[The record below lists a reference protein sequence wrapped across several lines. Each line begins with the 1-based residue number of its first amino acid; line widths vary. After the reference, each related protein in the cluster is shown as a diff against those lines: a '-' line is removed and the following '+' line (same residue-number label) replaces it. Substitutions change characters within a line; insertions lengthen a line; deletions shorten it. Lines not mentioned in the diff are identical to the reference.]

1 MTATITPSD
10 VLREHAR
17 KGTWTGSWL
26 AAYASDEP
34 IAAGM
39 VKTRAG
45 AACAACGH
53 RFLPGELGHENLTQG
68 STTFNDAYSMCGRA
82 ADPICSAC
90 VATWNRRFL
99 LDLSKCIVTTEGVW
113 GIASND
119 DRAWFLRNPPKPP
132 FVMVCGL
139 AKQQHLYWRTPV
151 CWSAELITLR
161 VGTHVGTVRR
171 QLVLDAL
178 PLGVQVLDKARAQA
192 ERRAAQS
199 AAAGGS
205 VKPRKASPR
214 TSTPARAA
222 AGAVP
227 HVFVRLDRELLS
239 TSHLTLKASVRDYL
253 ASDEATAAERQL
265 CELNP
270 LEGWALAA
278 LANPKSPRSEP
289 PPPLATPRAP
299 RII

>member
-1 MTATITPSD
+1 MTAAITPSD
-10 VLREHAR
+10 VLREHDR
-17 KGTWTGSWL
+17 SGTWTGSWL
-26 AAYASDEP
+26 AAYASGEP
-34 IAAGM
+34 IVAGM
-39 VKTRAG
+39 VKTREG

-53 RFLPGELGHENLTQG
+53 RFLPGERGHENLTQG
-68 STTFNDAYSMCGRA
+68 STTFNDAYSMCGKA

-90 VATWNRRFL
+90 AAIWNRRFL

-113 GIASND
+113 AIASND

-151 CWSAELITLR
+151 CWSTELITLR

-178 PLGVQVLDKARAQA
+178 PLGVQVLEKARAFA
-192 ERRAAQS
+192 ERRAAQD
-199 AAAGGS
+199 AKAGGS
-205 VKPRKASPR
+205 VKQRRASK
-214 TSTPARAA
+214 STPARAA
-222 AGAVP
+222 TGAIP

-253 ASDEATAAERQL
+253 ASDEATTAERQL
-265 CELNP
+265 GELNP
-270 LEGWALAA
+270 IEGWALAA
-278 LANPKSPRSEP
+278 LVNPKRSRSEP
-289 PPPLATPRAP
+289 PVPLATPRQP